1 MQKAYEEELSKN
13 IRYIELTEES
23 KQLEK
28 NLQDQEKLLSS
39 LQFKLVEVETTTRLA
54 QSEKEKEIKQRRT
67 IE

>member
-28 NLQDQEKLLSS
+28 NLQDQEKLLASR
-39 LQFKLVEVETTTRLA
+39 QFKFVEVESSTRLA